1 LNWVEIDP
9 LCDVEALARA
19 GQGRAVILCLAGV
32 APGRP
37 GTFEDNITLA
47 EAAIRAGAEIGARVL
62 LASSAAVYG
71 NQAGVL
77 AETAPMRPI
86 TAYGRAKAEMERR
99 GRALGAELGVPVC
112 SLRIGNIAGLDA
124 ILGNWRPG
132 FQLDQFS
139 DGRTPRRSYIGVQS
153 LAQVLAEVAAASQL
167 PVALNIAEPGVIE
180 MGALLTAAG
189 LNWTPQSAPE
199 STIAEICLDLTAL
212 KAIGSLAVREGQA
225 DELVAQ
231 WRKIANMGLIQ
242 SQLHQRCK
250 G

>member
-1 LNWVEIDP
+1 MAKCSV
-9 LCDVEALARA
+9 R
-19 GQGRAVILCLAGV
+19 RSV
-32 APGRP
+32 A
-37 GTFEDNITLA
+37 
-47 EAAIRAGAEIGARVL
+47 
-62 LASSAAVYG
+62 
-71 NQAGVL
+71 
-77 AETAPMRPI
+77 
-86 TAYGRAKAEMERR
+86 
-99 GRALGAELGVPVC
+99 VC